1 MKQIRP
7 DLWETRS
14 YSPFPGLHTH
24 AYLWTPNHGENV
36 LFYSPGDDT
45 DLDAIAELGG
55 VARQYLSHRDEA
67 GPMLAT
73 IAGRFG
79 ARLHA
84 PAAEADDI
92 GRFAPVH
99 VPLARRRVDDLGI
112 EVIPSPGHTPGSTS
126 YLVPGAAAETYL
138 FTGDTMFTA
147 DSGQWAAGYVPPVS
161 DADRLAVTLRDIL
174 RPLNPDLV
182 ISSAYQGEAVHLLDD
197 TPWSACVD
205 AALERL
211 AAQNAPTRR

>member
-24 AYLWTPNHGENV
+24 AYLWTPTQGENV
-36 LFYSPGDDT
+36 LFYSTGDDA
-45 DLDAIAELGG
+45 DFDSIADLGG

-73 IAGRFG
+73 IAERFG

-84 PAAEADDI
+84 PAVEADDI
-92 GRFAPVH
+92 GRFSPLQ
-99 VPLARRRVDDLGI
+99 VPLAERHVDDLGI
-112 EVIPSPGHTPGSTS
+112 EIIPTPGHTPGSTS
-126 YLVPGAAAETYL
+126 YVVPGTAGENYL
-138 FTGDTMFTA
+138 FVGDTMFTA
-147 DSGQWAAGYVPPVS
+147 DDGRWAAGYIPPIS
-161 DADRLAVTLRDIL
+161 DADGLAATLRDVL
-174 RPLNPDLV
+174 RPLNPDVV
-182 ISSAYQGEAVHLLDD
+182 ISSAYQGEAVHVLDGA
-197 TPWSACVD
+197 WSACVD

-211 AAQNAPTRR
+211 AADLGTIRR

>member
-14 YSPFPGLHTH
+14 FSPFPGLHTH
-24 AYLWTPNHGENV
+24 AYLWTSSQGENV
-36 LFYSPGDDT
+36 LFYSPGDDA
-45 DLDAIAELGG
+45 DHDAIAELGG

-67 GPMLAT
+67 GPMLAA
-73 IAGRFG
+73 IAERFG

-99 VPLARRRVDDLGI
+99 VPLATRHVDDLGI
-112 EVIPSPGHTPGSTS
+112 EIIPSPGHTPGSTS
-126 YLVPGAAAETYL
+126 YLVPGAGGLRYL
-138 FTGDTMFTA
+138 FVGDTMFTT
-147 DSGQWAAGYVPPVS
+147 DGGHWAAGYIPPVS
-161 DADRLAVTLRDIL
+161 DAERLAATLRDVL
-174 RPLNPDLV
+174 RPLHPDVV
-182 ISSAYQGEAVHLLDD
+182 ISSAYQGEAVHELDGA
-197 TPWSACVD
+197 PWSACVD

-211 AAQNAPTRR
+211 APDLGAIRR